1 LPAEGASLGRSAARR
16 GTPLFWATL
25 IAAGCTQVSGDA
37 GHVAALQFDRLP
49 YPSIVAGD
57 SLRDSLGT
65 PARLRAIA
73 MNGSGAEIADAE
85 VQYIALDTG
94 VTIGTGGFITAQR
107 RSGTVRLIASAGDI
121 QTITSPGTTL
131 TVTRRPDSVFVSGAA
146 RDTVDYDPI
155 GSVTVNTSADLST
168 KIITRDTSDGVAVT
182 QGWLVSYQAFFRGT
196 AIAPGDTSVVFL
208 LGDGNQ
214 RSGLDTTAAT
224 GIASR
229 RIRVRPIGITQ
240 SATDSVV
247 VIATVRHRGAAVRGS
262 PLRFVILLRP
272 KQ

>member
-1 LPAEGASLGRSAARR
+1 MFRFAARR
-16 GTPLFWATL
+16 RAAVLCAAL
-25 IAAGCTQVSGDA
+25 IAAACTQVNGDA

-57 SLRDSLGT
+57 SLRDSLGAPT
-65 PARLRAIA
+65 PLRAIV

-94 VTIGTGGFITAQR
+94 VTIGNGGYITAQR
-107 RSGTVRLIASAGDI
+107 RSGTVRLIASAGGI

-131 TVTRRPDSVFVSGAA
+131 AVTRRPDSVFVSGAA
-146 RDTVDYDPI
+146 RDTVDYDPL
-155 GSVTVNTSADLST
+155 GSTAVNTSADLGV
-168 KIITRDTSDGVAVT
+168 KVVTRDTTDGVTVT
-182 QGWLVSYQAFFRGT
+182 QGWLVSYQAFFRGS
-196 AIAPGDTSVVFL
+196 AIAAGDTSVAFL

-214 RSGLDTTAAT
+214 RSGLDTTAST
-224 GIASR
+224 GVASR

-247 VIATVRHRGAAVRGS
+247 VIASVRHRGAAVRGS

>member
-1 LPAEGASLGRSAARR
+1 MVWSAARR
-16 GTPLFWATL
+16 CTLVLSAAL
-25 IAAGCTQVSGDA
+25 IAAACTQVSGDA
-37 GHVAALQFDRLP
+37 GHVASLQFDRLP

-57 SLRDSLGT
+57 SLRDSLGV
-65 PARLRAIA
+65 PAPLRAIA
-73 MNGSGAEIADAE
+73 MNGSGSEIGDAEI
-85 VQYIALDTG
+85 QYIALDTG

-107 RSGTVRLIASAGDI
+107 RSGTVRLIASAGNI

-146 RDTVDYDPI
+146 RDTVDYDPV
-155 GSVTVNTSADLST
+155 GSIIVNTSADLGT
-168 KIITRDTSDGVAVT
+168 KVITRDTTGGETVSQA
-182 QGWLVSYQAFFRGT
+182 WLVSYQAFFRGA

-214 RSGLDTTAAT
+214 RSGLDTTASN

>member
-1 LPAEGASLGRSAARR
+1 LRAEGRAWVWPVARR
-16 GTPLFWATL
+16 GALVLLSAL
-25 IAAGCTQVSGDA
+25 IAAACTQVTGDA
-37 GHVAALQFDRLP
+37 GHVASLQFDRLP

-57 SLRDSLGT
+57 SLRDSLGV
-65 PARLRAIA
+65 PVPLRAIA

-107 RSGTVRLIASAGDI
+107 RSGTVRLIASAGNI
-121 QTITSPGTTL
+121 QTLTSPGTTL
-131 TVTRRPDSVFVSGAA
+131 TVTRRPDSVFFSGAA
-146 RDTVDYDPI
+146 RDTVDYDPV
-155 GSVTVNTSADLST
+155 GSVTVNTSADLGA
-168 KIITRDTSDGVAVT
+168 KVVTRDTTGGETVS
-182 QGWLVSYQAFFRGT
+182 QGWLVSYQAFFRGA
-196 AIAPGDTSVVFL
+196 AIPPGDTSVVFL

-214 RSGLDTTAAT
+214 RTGLDTTASN
-224 GIASR
+224 GVASR